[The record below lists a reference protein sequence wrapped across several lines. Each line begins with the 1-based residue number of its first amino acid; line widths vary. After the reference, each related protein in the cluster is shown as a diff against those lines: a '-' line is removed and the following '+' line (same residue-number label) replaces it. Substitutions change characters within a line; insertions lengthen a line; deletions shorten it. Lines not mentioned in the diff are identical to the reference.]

1 MEVIVLAGGL
11 GTRLRSVIHEI
22 PKCLAPIASASI
34 SDLAERASGWS
45 VPPGAN
51 EKADAPSGWSVPPGA
66 KKRPMP
72 PGGTDAPGVG
82 VPFLCYLLEWLSGYP
97 VEHVVFSVGY
107 LREQVIDFIQ
117 SRQWPFSYDFAVEQ
131 TPLGTGGGIRLALE
145 KCHGDHVFVVNGDTF
160 YPVDLTVFS
169 FDKPITLALKP
180 MKDFDRYGTVVI
192 DNCHSEHN
200 EESVSERPAAE
211 ENYFSQG
218 FAKNQ
223 FSPAIATPPRKE
235 ESLRV
240 LAFHEKQHCA
250 EGLINGGVYAID
262 RSRLDLSSL
271 PERFSFEKEV
281 LEPGAAIGEVG
292 GVVSDAYFIDIGI
305 PEDYGRAQWA
315 LPAWKAVKRVSSALM
330 EASADTLFLDR
341 DGVLNRH
348 LPGDYVRTPAM
359 WEWMPGVLEEFPRW
373 AARFRRIV
381 LVSNQRGVGKGV
393 MSDEDL
399 SRIHAG
405 MMADILAAGG
415 RLDLALYC
423 TAVSDDDARRKP
435 NTGMFLE
442 AQQLFPEID
451 AKSSVMV
458 GDSPS
463 DAAFAQNCGM
473 QFILLSPE
481 AVS

>member
-1 MEVIVLAGGL
+1 M
-11 GTRLRSVIHEI
+11 
-22 PKCLAPIASASI
+22 
-34 SDLAERASGWS
+34 
-45 VPPGAN
+45 
-51 EKADAPSGWSVPPGA
+51 
-66 KKRPMP
+66 
-72 PGGTDAPGVG
+72 
-82 VPFLCYLLEWLSGYP
+82 
-97 VEHVVFSVGY
+97 
-107 LREQVIDFIQ
+107 
-117 SRQWPFSYDFAVEQ
+117 
-131 TPLGTGGGIRLALE
+131 
-145 KCHGDHVFVVNGDTF
+145 
-160 YPVDLTVFS
+160 
-169 FDKPITLALKP
+169 
-180 MKDFDRYGTVVI
+180 
-192 DNCHSEHN
+192 
-200 EESVSERPAAE
+200 
-211 ENYFSQG
+211 
-218 FAKNQ
+218 
-223 FSPAIATPPRKE
+223 
-235 ESLRV
+235 
-240 LAFHEKQHCA
+240 
-250 EGLINGGVYAID
+250 YAID

-292 GVVSDAYFIDIGI
+292 GVVSDAYFIDIGV
-305 PEDYGRAQWA
+305 PEDYERAQWA

-373 AARFRRIV
+373 AGKFRRIV

-393 MSDEDL
+393 MSDADL

-405 MMADILAAGG
+405 MMADVLAAGG

-423 TAVSDDDARRKP
+423 TAVEADDPRRKP
-435 NTGMFLE
+435 NTGMFEE
-442 AQQLFPEID
+442 ACGLFPEID

-463 DAAFAQNCGM
+463 DAAFAGNCGM